1 MRSTV
6 VAILLLFST
15 SAMAA
20 TYIPVHTAPV
30 VHVNPVADQNSG
42 SLNPRFVEQLMG
54 FEIDHTDLK
63 DLGIAAS
70 PSKPTR
76 SSKRSRK
83 PKAS

>member
-42 SLNPRFVEQLMG
+42 SPECPG
-54 FEIDHTDLK
+54 K
-63 DLGIAAS
+63 
-70 PSKPTR
+70 
-76 SSKRSRK
+76 
-83 PKAS
+83 

>member
-42 SLNPRFVEQLMG
+42 PTECPMKCRLL
-54 FEIDHTDLK
+54 TD
-63 DLGIAAS
+63 
-70 PSKPTR
+70 
-76 SSKRSRK
+76 SSRGRLVRQSVD
-83 PKAS
+83 AFGL